1 MQHAVDPKAHE
12 ADFAP
17 RLDVNVRRALF
28 EGVLPQPID
37 DAHDMLIVGIKM
49 SMFAQLDQ
57 LFEIACEIEVAL
69 RRVLRALHR
78 ARQVVELAQIALDV
92 LRIAEDEL
100 DVELEDL
107 LELLGEAPHERLA
120 GGDRERH
127 PIDRDRENAKT
138 LRVRV
143 AHRGRYRAKIDLQ
156 WIDMKIRD
164 VKLAGEPF
172 DQPLERHQLVGCAYR
187 LPFLIGDRL
196 ERVLEAQRARAC
208 KLVGVDACNE
218 SIGHHQL

>member
-1 MQHAVDPKAHE
+1 MQNAVDPKAHE
-12 ADFAP
+12 ADIAP
-17 RLDVNVRRALF
+17 RLDVNDRRALF

-49 SMFAQLDQ
+49 SMLAQLDQ

-100 DVELEDL
+100 DVELENL

-143 AHRGRYRAKIDLQ
+143 AHRGRYRAKIDL
-156 WIDMKIRD
+156 RS
-164 VKLAGEPF
+164 E
-172 DQPLERHQLVGCAYR
+172 ERRVGK
-187 LPFLIGDRL
+187 
-196 ERVLEAQRARAC
+196 ERRC
-208 KLVGVDACNE
+208 
-218 SIGHHQL
+218 SW